1 MKNEMSEVGRLRTFF
16 FSVCREHGID
26 EETAKN
32 LNLALEEWVA
42 NVINYAYPKG
52 MRGHVEV
59 TADVSDHKLLTL
71 VIKDHGVAFDP
82 TQYSEADVDAEL
94 DDRQIG
100 DMNIEIKEQN
110 GTYVGILS
118 GWLDT
123 NESSQFIED
132 LKVLEENIDKPIV
145 LDCKN
150 LEYICSLALRGLLK
164 LKKESAAKGGRLVLR
179 NVEGEVRNIL
189 TLTGFIKLFDFE

>member
-1 MKNEMSEVGRLRTFF
+1 
-16 FSVCREHGID
+16 
-26 EETAKN
+26 
-32 LNLALEEWVA
+32 
-42 NVINYAYPKG
+42 
-52 MRGHVEV
+52 
-59 TADVSDHKLLTL
+59 
-71 VIKDHGVAFDP
+71 
-82 TQYSEADVDAEL
+82 
-94 DDRQIG
+94 
-100 DMNIEIKEQN
+100 MNIEIKEQN

-145 LDCKN
+145 LDCKK

>member
-1 MKNEMSEVGRLRTFF
+1 
-16 FSVCREHGID
+16 
-26 EETAKN
+26 
-32 LNLALEEWVA
+32 
-42 NVINYAYPKG
+42 
-52 MRGHVEV
+52 
-59 TADVSDHKLLTL
+59 
-71 VIKDHGVAFDP
+71 
-82 TQYSEADVDAEL
+82 
-94 DDRQIG
+94 
-100 DMNIEIKEQN
+100 MNIEIKEQN

-164 LKKESAAKGGRLVLR
+164 LKKESAAKGAETEKRKCRQRGPAGIEERR
-179 NVEGEVRNIL
+179 R
-189 TLTGFIKLFDFE
+189 

>member
-1 MKNEMSEVGRLRTFF
+1 
-16 FSVCREHGID
+16 
-26 EETAKN
+26 
-32 LNLALEEWVA
+32 
-42 NVINYAYPKG
+42 
-52 MRGHVEV
+52 
-59 TADVSDHKLLTL
+59 
-71 VIKDHGVAFDP
+71 
-82 TQYSEADVDAEL
+82 
-94 DDRQIG
+94 
-100 DMNIEIKEQN
+100 MNIEIKEQN

-150 LEYICSLALRGLLK
+150 LEHICSLALRGLLK

>member
-1 MKNEMSEVGRLRTFF
+1 
-16 FSVCREHGID
+16 
-26 EETAKN
+26 
-32 LNLALEEWVA
+32 
-42 NVINYAYPKG
+42 
-52 MRGHVEV
+52 
-59 TADVSDHKLLTL
+59 
-71 VIKDHGVAFDP
+71 
-82 TQYSEADVDAEL
+82 
-94 DDRQIG
+94 
-100 DMNIEIKEQN
+100 MNIEIKEQN

-132 LKVLEENIDKPIV
+132 LKVLEENIDKPI
-145 LDCKN
+145 N